1 MSGFEPGDVVKVP
14 FPYTDAR
21 TTARRPALVVARTGP
36 AENPGLLIW
45 ALMITSAEN
54 RRWADDVGVDD
65 LALAGLPA
73 PSVVR
78 CAKIATL
85 DAARAEPLGRLSA
98 ETFAAVRARI
108 AATLALDGSPA

>member
-1 MSGFEPGDVVKVP
+1 MPGFEPGDVVKVP
-14 FPYTDAR
+14 FSYTDAR
-21 TTARRPALVVARTGP
+21 TTARRPALVLASAGP
-36 AENPGLLIW
+36 AENSGLLVW

-54 RRWADDVGVDD
+54 RGWPDEVPVDD

-85 DAARAEPLGRLSA
+85 DAARAEPLGRLSPD
-98 ETFAAVRARI
+98 TLDAVRVRVGAI
-108 AATLALDGSPA
+108 LLMA